1 MKQFFAVAAF
11 IFIPILSLAENNV
24 NFVEVTKDTDLSSYR
39 WTHRPIVVFAN
50 SPEDVNYTR
59 QIKMLESGLNQL
71 LVRDVVVLTDTNPSE
86 VSPLRELLR
95 PRGFALL
102 LIGKDGQ
109 VKLRK
114 PFPWSV
120 RELSRAI
127 DKMPMRRQELNAI
140 K

>member
-1 MKQFFAVAAF
+1 V
-11 IFIPILSLAENNV
+11 I
-24 NFVEVTKDTDLSSYR
+24 FVEVTKDTDLSSYR